1 MILLNPLKRGLSPNA
16 MGLGWNSS
24 FSARLG
30 EEKKESSNMNVKRLI
45 AGAFVALTV
54 FFGFTAATS
63 AQERVG
69 QPEDGGLWLIES
81 ANEQAAKVAEFNEAL
96 LILITVI
103 TIFVFILMFWVMLR
117 YREKANP
124 TPSKTSHNTFIEFV
138 WTVVPIGI
146 LVGIGFWSIPLLYY
160 QDVVPETEFAIRV
173 TGNQWNWTYNYP
185 DHDGIEFTSVVVDD
199 ATFTNQAKKAEA
211 EQNLSDFLGRPAHFN
226 ARLLDTD
233 NRLVVPVNTKI
244 KVLLTA
250 SDVIHAWTVPSFG
263 VKLDAVPGRMNETW
277 FEVDEVGTYY
287 GQCSELCGK
296 DHAFMPIAVE
306 VVSKEEFARWVE
318 RAKAEYADAGTVA
331 FGR

>member
-1 MILLNPLKRGLSPNA
+1 
-16 MGLGWNSS
+16 
-24 FSARLG
+24 
-30 EEKKESSNMNVKRLI
+30 MNVKRLI

-54 FFGFTAATS
+54 FFGFAATVS

-69 QPEDGGLWLIES
+69 QPKDGGLWLIES
-81 ANEQAAKVAEFNEAL
+81 ANEQAAKVSEFNEAL

-103 TIFVFILMFWVMLR
+103 TIFVFALMFWVMFR

-199 ATFTNQAKKAEA
+199 ATHADPVKRQAAEKS
-211 EQNLSDFLGRPAHFN
+211 LSDFLGRPAHFN

-233 NRLVVPVNTKI
+233 NRLVVPVDTKI

-263 VKLDAVPGRMNETW
+263 VKLDAVPGRLNETW

-296 DHAFMPIAVE
+296 DHAYMPIAVE

-318 RAKAEYADAGTVA
+318 QAKAEYADAGTVA